1 MHILV
6 SSLNNNNEVLV
17 KGSFEDV
24 WVKEV
29 FRDFDYDVNS
39 LTFELNFKK
48 SGDFIKLDGNINT
61 NIAMDCVR
69 CTKTFIQKIDD
80 SFSVFIY
87 SENGGLVSDGGELEL
102 KAEDLECV
110 QIQGGQ
116 IFPAEIIREQ
126 VLLMLPDY
134 PLCNA
139 ECHCKGCDSCD
150 KEHAGNSKE
159 NPFTGLDGLKL

>member
-17 KGSFEDV
+17 KGTYEDL

-29 FRDFDYDVNS
+29 FRDFDYGINN
-39 LTFELNFKK
+39 LIFELTFKK
-48 SGDFIKLDGNINT
+48 SGEFIKLDGHIK
-61 NIAMDCVR
+61 ASVSMDCVR
-69 CTKTFIQKIDD
+69 CTKDFTQKIDD
-80 SFSVFIY
+80 NFSVFIY

-110 QIQGGQ
+110 QIQAGQ

-126 VLLMLPDY
+126 ILLMLPDY

-139 ECHCKGCDSCD
+139 ECHCKGCDTCD
-150 KEHAGNSKE
+150 KEHADNSKE
-159 NPFTGLDGLKL
+159 NPFTELDNLKL